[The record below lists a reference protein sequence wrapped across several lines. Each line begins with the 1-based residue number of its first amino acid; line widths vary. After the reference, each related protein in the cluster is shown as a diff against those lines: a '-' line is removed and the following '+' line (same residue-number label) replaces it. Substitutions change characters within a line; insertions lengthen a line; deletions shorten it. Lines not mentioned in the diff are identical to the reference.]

1 MSNYSNNRQRQPM
14 HARPIC
20 SCLAP
25 ARSSA
30 KFCHFPLFSK
40 QLQEAPRAHSTN
52 PSEDR
57 DLRKT
62 TATPKSFCPSGFQSS
77 CQLPSV
83 TCSRRQGEKASGLC
97 DLSPLWLSGED
108 VLRAQRTPLRARFL
122 QSQAAGQPVSAG
134 TKRPPCW
141 GEVT

>member
-1 MSNYSNNRQRQPM
+1 M

-25 ARSSA
+25 ARSSG
-30 KFCHFPLFSK
+30 KFCHFPLFSR
-40 QLQEAPRAHSTN
+40 QLQEVPHAHSTN
-52 PSEDR
+52 PSEGR

-62 TATPKSFCPSGFQSS
+62 ATPKPFCLSSFQSS

-83 TCSRRQGEKASGLC
+83 TCSRRQGQKASGLC
-97 DLSPLWLSGED
+97 DLSLLWLSGED
-108 VLRAQRTPLRARFL
+108 ALRVKHMTLRASFL
-122 QSQAAGQPVSAG
+122 QSQAPGQPASAG
-134 TKRPPCW
+134 TNRPPCW